1 MLVWPAAGRRRDA
14 AVAVVLKIMVAMVVL
29 VRVFCTTDK
38 GEVSLT
44 DLMLW
49 NQNAAGRGRLADV
62 QPELNNLWMMLVV
75 ALLLQVMVGCGSSWK
90 AEKVNFVLKTLGD
103 LGKLELLLCE
113 LSLNFWKKPK
123 LPKKDSLFM
132 IHDS

>member
-49 NQNAAGRGRLADV
+49 NQNASVEQSTGWQAI
-62 QPELNNLWMMLVV
+62 
-75 ALLLQVMVGCGSSWK
+75 K
-90 AEKVNFVLKTLGD
+90 A
-103 LGKLELLLCE
+103 
-113 LSLNFWKKPK
+113 P
-123 LPKKDSLFM
+123 LPLRA
-132 IHDS
+132 ILT

>member
-29 VRVFCTTDK
+29 VRVFCCTTDK

-49 NQNAAGRGRLADV
+49 NQNAMYG
-62 QPELNNLWMMLVV
+62 Q
-75 ALLLQVMVGCGSSWK
+75 S
-90 AEKVNFVLKTLGD
+90 
-103 LGKLELLLCE
+103 
-113 LSLNFWKKPK
+113 
-123 LPKKDSLFM
+123 
-132 IHDS
+132 